1 LTPKKKIKN
10 IRSAK
15 KKLYNFPVI
24 LGIQKKNPAK
34 TDETAPIDNT

>member
-1 LTPKKKIKN
+1 MKN

-24 LGIQKKNPAK
+24 LGIQKKKPAN
-34 TDETAPIDNT
+34 TEDTAPIDNT